1 MPGDPW
7 VGALVGAL
15 AINAVLGFAYRLF
28 RLARGGPL
36 GDVVGQAL
44 LGVLLG
50 GLAALVATG
59 VAWSRWVSLAYGLLF
74 GLAVMPLWTV
84 AVLIPLRPG
93 GLDIGF
99 TLLYWASL
107 VVIVISALA
116 I

>member
-1 MPGDPW
+1 MPEDLW

-15 AINAVLGFAYRLF
+15 ATNAILGFAYRVF

-44 LGVLLG
+44 LGVLLA
-50 GLAALVATG
+50 GLAVLVAAG
-59 VAWSRWVSLAYGLLF
+59 VSWSRWVSLAYGLLF

-99 TLLYWASL
+99 TLLYWLSL
-107 VVIVISALA
+107 VVIVVSAAAL
-116 I
+116 